1 MERPVLTATV
11 REAKKSENN
20 KLKREGKVPAVVYG
34 KEYGPISISVDE
46 KELFKILKE
55 KGESSL
61 INLELNGE
69 RFPVL
74 IKEVQ
79 RHVLKD
85 TFEHVDFFKVSMDEQ
100 VEYNLPV
107 ILKGTA
113 KGLKLGGVLQ
123 HQKHEI
129 TVKSLPD
136 NMIES
141 LEVDISDLDIGDTLT
156 VGDLK
161 VDSKITILDDPD
173 EVIASVLAPKLEE
186 AAEAVE
192 TTEEAKEPELV
203 RESKE
208 EEEE

>member
-11 REAKKSENN
+11 RKAKKSENN
-20 KLKREGKVPAVVYG
+20 KLKRESKVPAVVYG
-34 KEYGPISISVDE
+34 RGYGPINISVDE

-55 KGESSL
+55 RGESSL

-69 RFPVL
+69 TFPVL

-136 NMIES
+136 DMIES
-141 LEVDISDLDIGDTLT
+141 LEIDISDLDIGDALT

-161 VDSKITILDDPD
+161 VDNKITILDDLD

-186 AAEAVE
+186 AAEAAE

-203 RESKE
+203 GESRE